1 MIAAIIEI
9 ILGVFIWRVVPS
21 WITSGGKGTRDTVEL
36 ICNILG
42 VLIVIAGIIS
52 LVRWLFFI

>member
-21 WITSGGKGTRDTVEL
+21 WITTGSKSTRDTIAL

-42 VLIVIAGIIS
+42 VLIVIGGIIS
-52 LVRWLFFI
+52 LVRWLL

>member
-21 WITSGGKGTRDTVEL
+21 WITTGSKGTRDTIAL

-42 VLIVIAGIIS
+42 VLIVIGGIIS
-52 LVRWLFFI
+52 LIRWLL